1 MKISGSLK
9 NVVKISSG
17 TIVGQIIS
25 ILTLPIITRMY
36 GAEVM
41 GSWAA
46 IYAIS
51 SILVY
56 CCDLGLSQA
65 IMIESDDE
73 VEKLYHTVST
83 ISLLV
88 CTFAFFIS
96 LAYYLL
102 LGNGVISACI
112 DSFFVVVYAFTL
124 RQVQTCY
131 TWLNRERKYDILM
144 RNPIINY
151 ASVAIISI
159 ALSLM
164 GLKKYGYFWGVILG
178 QFFTLINMGSAL
190 PKFCFRFDFSY
201 FKNVLRKHKEFVEYQ
216 MPSQI
221 STQLRQQLPNL
232 LIGALF
238 GNEILGYFSISQ
250 KLISIPI
257 TFIGQALGKVF
268 YQTVADMKRNGKAI
282 GVFLKRNMNRAMM
295 IAIVPMILFAA
306 FGDAAIVIFFGKE
319 YALGG
324 TISRIIVFRSV
335 FTFLSTSLAGIDIVT
350 EQQKRTLQTCLIQTV
365 LALLSVL
372 IGYFIT
378 NSILFTVLLIVITF
392 DVMQMWY
399 FVKIYKSLNL
409 SAGEYLGR
417 MIVTLAIVAVG
428 AVLIRFLFIQIAGM
442 INNPIT
448 EFLLGCLCD

>member
-1 MKISGSLK
+1 MRISGSLK
-9 NVVKISSG
+9 NVAKISSG
-17 TIVGQIIS
+17 TIVGQVIS

-65 IMIESDDE
+65 IMIETDDE
-73 VEKLYHTVST
+73 VEKLYQTVST
-83 ISLLV
+83 ISLLL
-88 CTFAFFIS
+88 CAFAYFIS
-96 LAYYLL
+96 LVYYLF
-102 LGNGVISACI
+102 LGNSLKTASI

-159 ALSLM
+159 ALSM
-164 GLKKYGYFWGVILG
+164 IGLKKYGYFWGVILG
-178 QFFTLINMGSAL
+178 QFFTLINMGTAL
-190 PKFCFRFDFSY
+190 PKFRFWFDLSY
-201 FKNVLRKHKEFVEYQ
+201 FKNAVKKHREFVRYQ

-221 STQLRQQLPNL
+221 STQLRQQIPNL

-268 YQTVADMKRNGKAI
+268 YQTVAEMKRTGKAI
-282 GVFLKRNMNRAMM
+282 GIFLKRNMNRAMM
-295 IAIVPMILFAA
+295 MDIVPMILFAA

-350 EQQKRTLQTCLIQTV
+350 EQQKRTLQTCLMQTI
-365 LALLSVL
+365 LASLSVL
-372 IGYFIT
+372 VGYYT
-378 NSILFTVLLIVITF
+378 MNSILFTVLLIVITF
-392 DVMQMWY
+392 DIMQMWY
-399 FVKIYKSLNL
+399 FVKIYRSLDL
-409 SAGEYLGR
+409 SAMEYLGR
-417 MIVTLAIVAVG
+417 MVATLVIVAVG
-428 AVLIRFLFIQIAGM
+428 AILVRFLFIQVAGA
-442 INNPIT
+442 INNSVT
-448 EFLLGCLCD
+448 EFLISCLCE